1 LLGHRPTGAVSGN
14 VIRILPPSFL
24 PARRPTGRS
33 PFWKRRFQNRRY
45 QRNRLDAVI
54 KLGGRCLDVR
64 TGPANLQPKVR
75 SLNRRVADFMSN
87 PQFLRPRAPTSS
99 VPLFHYRAEME
110 HSFVPQRPLIC
121 VTEPLRCFSGLGLS
135 HVLRTKHHLIPVR
148 VPDAPTVRAAGSP
161 DNVPILHCA
170 VCTGSS

>member
-1 LLGHRPTGAVSGN
+1 MVGDVLGVGLMLGLEIVSDKTSKTSSPLHATAISQHCRDASFLLGHRPTGAVSGN

-87 PQFLRPRAPTSS
+87 PQFLRPRAPTSGQRLRWPVTS
-99 VPLFHYRAEME
+99 WR
-110 HSFVPQRPLIC
+110 HS
-121 VTEPLRCFSGLGLS
+121 
-135 HVLRTKHHLIPVR
+135 
-148 VPDAPTVRAAGSP
+148 
-161 DNVPILHCA
+161 
-170 VCTGSS
+170 